1 MLGVALSKSA
11 KEHILRKEEHT
22 TKMVVSK
29 KLVAQINQAVSSGV
43 KKSQK
48 DQNTSRKE
56 PSRF

>member
-11 KEHILRKEEHT
+11 NEHILRKEEHT
-22 TKMVVSK
+22 TKVVVSK
-29 KLVAQINQAVSSGV
+29 KLVAQINQAV

-48 DQNTSRKE
+48 DQTTSRKE